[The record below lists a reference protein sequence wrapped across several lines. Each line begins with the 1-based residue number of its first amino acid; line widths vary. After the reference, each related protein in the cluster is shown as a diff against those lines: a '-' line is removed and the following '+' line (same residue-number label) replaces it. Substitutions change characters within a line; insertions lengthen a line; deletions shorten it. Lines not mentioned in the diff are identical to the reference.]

1 MSKLSTETAQW
12 QGDGMGMRDAATNA
26 ELCRGVQAL
35 LRGCFLTQCFSG
47 ELGNMEESA
56 LDNE

>member
-12 QGDGMGMRDAATNA
+12 QGDRMGVCDAATNA

-35 LRGCFLTQCFSG
+35 LRGCGVTML
-47 ELGNMEESA
+47 
-56 LDNE
+56 LDSVLLWGAG